1 MNAHGAAEC
10 YTRYRATARR
20 FELAGAALLAAG
32 VLCYMAFGDS
42 VKWPG
47 VALGGFGLCVFALGA
62 ASLRP
67 HNAVKSFALQCMQ
80 NPNEEYARGLLD
92 AITAERRIRL
102 TMRSIRMV
110 EGAVITYAHTENA
123 DKELAERLAAAMH
136 EHLVKK
142 TI

>member
-1 MNAHGAAEC
+1 MNARGEAEC
-10 YTRYRATARR
+10 YRRYRAAARR

-32 VLCYMAFGDS
+32 ALCYAAFGDS
-42 VKWPG
+42 IKWPG

-67 HNAVKSFALQCMQ
+67 HNAVKSFALQCMR

-92 AITAERRIRL
+92 ALTAERRIRL

-110 EGAVITYAHTENA
+110 EGAVITYARTENA

-136 EHLVKK
+136 ERVVKT

>member
-1 MNAHGAAEC
+1 MNARVEAEC

-32 VLCYMAFGDS
+32 ILCCMAFGDS

-47 VALGGFGLCVFALGA
+47 VALGGFGLCAFALGA

-67 HNAVKSFALQCMQ
+67 HNVVKSFALQCMQ
-80 NPNEEYARGLLD
+80 NPNEEYASGLLD
-92 AITAERRIRL
+92 AITAERKIRL

>member
-1 MNAHGAAEC
+1 MNARGEAEC

-32 VLCYMAFGDS
+32 VLCCMAFSDS

-47 VALGGFGLCVFALGA
+47 VALGGFGLCAFALGA

-67 HNAVKSFALQCMQ
+67 HNVVKSFALQCMQ
-80 NPNEEYARGLLD
+80 NPNEEYASGLLD

>member
-1 MNAHGAAEC
+1 MNVHGEAEC

-32 VLCYMAFGDS
+32 VICYMAFGDY

-47 VALGGFGLCVFALGA
+47 VALGGIGLCVFALGA

-67 HNAVKSFALQCMQ
+67 HNVVKSFALQCMQ

-92 AITAERRIRL
+92 AITSERRIRL

>member
-1 MNAHGAAEC
+1 MNVRSEAEC

-20 FELAGAALLAAG
+20 FELAGAAIFAAG

-47 VALGGFGLCVFALGA
+47 LVLGCVGLCALALGA

-67 HNAVKSFALQCMQ
+67 HNVVKSFALQCMQ
-80 NPNEEYARGLLD
+80 NPNEEYAHGLLN
-92 AITAERRIRL
+92 ALTAERKIRL

-110 EGAVITYAHTENA
+110 ESAVIVYARTENVN
-123 DKELAERLAAAMH
+123 KELAERLAAALH
-136 EHLVKK
+136 EHVVKK
-142 TI
+142 TF